1 MIHLNVEI
9 KQMCIRVE
17 KKINNFTIIVKLFIL
32 WTKYCKIAIID
43 LIIKEK
49 GVTYGV

>member
-17 KKINNFTIIVKLFIL
+17 KKINNFTIIVKLNLF
-32 WTKYCKIAIID
+32 YGQNIAK
-43 LIIKEK
+43 LL
-49 GVTYGV
+49 